1 MAINSLVENL
11 DPLRGN
17 AALLLRLRW
26 VAVLGQLAT
35 IAIAQ
40 FLLRVELPL
49 APLLAIISLTA
60 FTNVLFAWWEY
71 RHRRAAGLADQ
82 ADGAGADGERLA
94 RPDERI
100 AAPGVFPVGAGDES
114 LAGESE
120 AGSGAIR
127 LGQGR
132 PGRRSGQAMLA
143 AVLALDLLALTGL
156 LYFAGGAA
164 NPFSIFYLVN
174 LTLCAMLLPEG
185 WGWALTS
192 LAAGGLLLLFIAFVP
207 IPELHQWVDVGPA
220 PTIMHLSMEQ
230 WGRMVATVGC
240 GLVIIHFVAR
250 ITRQLEQTAGELQRM
265 ERERLRSE
273 KLEALGT
280 FAAGAAHE
288 LATPLST
295 IAVVASELV
304 RNLNQQDLPAEVR
317 EDARLIRSEVDHC
330 QMILRRMRTGAGG
343 FMAEALVDT
352 NVRDLVDQT
361 LAELVDA
368 EDVSVMLPDGAE
380 RVRLHLPVDSV
391 AQAIRALLQNA
402 LDAVQ
407 LDAGQQHTGQ
417 PSSGQLG
424 APTVA
429 GPTAPSVSDPPVSL
443 RVNWNGRSVTIVVQD
458 KGPGMSS
465 EAAERAGEPFF
476 TTKEPGRGMGLG
488 LFLTRSVIE
497 RLGGKLQIESI
508 AGSGV
513 TARVELPRLEEKAG
527 R

>member
-1 MAINSLVENL
+1 MAIDSLAGYL
-11 DPLRGN
+11 DPLRDN
-17 AALLLRLRW
+17 ASLLLRLRW

-60 FTNVLFAWWEY
+60 FTNVLFAWWVDRY
-71 RHRRAAGLADQ
+71 RRDSGAVELAS
-82 ADGAGADGERLA
+82 APGSS
-94 RPDERI
+94 
-100 AAPGVFPVGAGDES
+100 AAPT
-114 LAGESE
+114 AGEE
-120 AGSGAIR
+120 
-127 LGQGR
+127 GR
-132 PGRRSGQAMLA
+132 NREERSSAGRRSGQAMLA
-143 AVLALDLLALTGL
+143 AVLALDLVALTGL

-220 PTIMHLSMEQ
+220 PNIMHLSLEQ

-250 ITRQLEQTAGELQRM
+250 ITRQLERTAWELQRM

-304 RNLNQQDLPAEVR
+304 RNLGAQELPAEMR
-317 EDARLIRSEVDHC
+317 EDALLIRSEVDHC

-343 FMAEALVDT
+343 FMAETLVDT
-352 NVRDLVDQT
+352 TVRDLVDRT
-361 LAELVDA
+361 LAELTDA
-368 EDVSVMLPDGAE
+368 GELAVTLPDGAE
-380 RVRLHLPVDSV
+380 RVPLHLPVDSV
-391 AQAIRALLQNA
+391 AQSVRALLQNA

-407 LDAGQQHTGQ
+407 QA
-417 PSSGQLG
+417 
-424 APTVA
+424 A
-429 GPTAPSVSDPPVSL
+429 GPGEPGREELGPEVIREGTADAAVSMRVSWTS
-443 RVNWNGRSVTIVVQD
+443 RWVTMVVQD
-458 KGPGMSS
+458 RGPGMSS

-497 RLGGKLQIESI
+497 RLGGKLHIDSVP
-508 AGSGV
+508 GSGV
-513 TARVELPRLEEKAG
+513 TARVDLPRPAEKTSV
-527 R
+527 